1 MRISDWSSDVCSSD
15 LGLFFDP
22 SQDVRRLA
30 RGIVD
35 DARKTIMSRIIAA
48 DSELERAV
56 TLDDRLRLCIHLTEL
71 HWELVYQKLVPRD
84 EYNQAI
90 DTVTKYAH
98 DALSLNQK
106 DAAMWYL
113 LGRCALLRSDP
124 DAAELLLQHA
134 RMCHFPVERLLPWLR
149 SEEHTSELQSLMR
162 SSYAVFRLKKNTS
175 HNIQYYTDTHI

>member
-1 MRISDWSSDVCSSD
+1 MYNFFFKQNTAYKMRINDWSSDVCSSD
-15 LGLFFDP
+15 QQDRITTINLLQKHPTHVTAELWQGLFFDP

-56 TLDDRLRLCIHLTEL
+56 TLDDRLRLSIHLTEL

-90 DTVTKYAH
+90 DTVHKYPH

-124 DAAELLLQHA
+124 DAAE
-134 RMCHFPVERLLPWLR
+134 
-149 SEEHTSELQSLMR
+149 
-162 SSYAVFRLKKNTS
+162 
-175 HNIQYYTDTHI
+175 

>member
-1 MRISDWSSDVCSSD
+1 MNLLQKHPTHVTAELWQ
-15 LGLFFDP
+15 GLFFDP

-106 DAAMWYL
+106 EAAMWYL
-113 LGRCALLRSDP
+113 LGR
-124 DAAELLLQHA
+124 
-134 RMCHFPVERLLPWLR
+134 
-149 SEEHTSELQSLMR
+149 SEEQTSELQSLMR
-162 SSYAVFRLKKNTS
+162 ISYVV
-175 HNIQYYTDTHI
+175 